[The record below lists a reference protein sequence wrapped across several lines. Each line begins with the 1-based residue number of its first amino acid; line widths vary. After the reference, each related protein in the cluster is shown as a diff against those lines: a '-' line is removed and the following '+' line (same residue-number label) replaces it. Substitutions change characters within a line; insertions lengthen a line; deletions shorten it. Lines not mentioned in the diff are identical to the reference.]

1 MQGSKCPIYDEVR
14 NMSKVKVAVVGAAG
28 YVGSETCRII
38 LSHPQAELR
47 YLADIDALVGR
58 RFDSLYTNFRGR
70 LELSIQSFEVDAIA
84 AAADVAFLAL
94 PHGKGMDMA
103 PKLLDRGM
111 KVVDIGADYRLQDI
125 AVFEKWYDVKHT
137 SPELVKEAPYG
148 IPELFRDKIKGAR
161 LVSNPGCY
169 PTSAIVP
176 LYPLL
181 EQKLLDLNTIVVDS
195 ASGVS
200 GAGRMPPAEFFS
212 HAYLNED
219 YKAYAVAAHRHMPE
233 IEQGLSWAAGEP
245 VRISFTPHLLPI
257 TRGILTT
264 SYANLTRKVTT
275 DDLLAILNDRYRD
288 EFFVR
293 VLPKGQMPNIKS
305 VAGSNFIDIGA
316 VVDEH
321 VNRAIIIT
329 AEDNL
334 IKGAAGQAIQNMNII
349 FDLDERAGLEA
360 APVFP

>member
-1 MQGSKCPIYDEVR
+1 MEPI
-14 NMSKVKVAVVGAAG
+14 KVAVVGAAG
-28 YVGSETCRII
+28 YVGTEICRLI
-38 LSHPQAELR
+38 LGHPQARLT
-47 YLADIDALVGR
+47 YLADVDAIVGR
-58 RFDSLYTNFRGR
+58 RFDSLYTSLRGR
-70 LELSIQSFEVDAIA
+70 LDLTIQPFDVAAIA
-84 AAADVAFLAL
+84 DAADVAFLAL

-103 PKLLDRGM
+103 PELLARGM
-111 KVVDIGADYRLQDI
+111 KVVDIGADYRLKDV

-137 SPELVKEAPYG
+137 SPELVDEAPYA

-169 PTSAIVP
+169 PTSAIIP

-181 EQKLLDLNTIVVDS
+181 EHKLLDLNTIVVDS

-219 YKAYAVAAHRHMPE
+219 FKAYGVASHRHMPE

-245 VRISFTPHLLPI
+245 VRISFTPKLLPI

-264 SYANLTRKVTT
+264 CYANLTRKVTT
-275 DDLLAILNDRYRD
+275 DDLLNLLQERYRN
-288 EFFVR
+288 EYFVR
-293 VLPKGQMPNIKS
+293 VLPKGQLPNIKS
-305 VAGSNFIDIGA
+305 VAGSNFIDVSA

-321 VNRAIIIT
+321 VNRAIVIS

-334 IKGAAGQAIQNMNII
+334 IKGAAGQAVQNMNII
-349 FDLDERAGLEA
+349 YELDERAGLETPA
-360 APVFP
+360 VFP

>member
-1 MQGSKCPIYDEVR
+1 
-14 NMSKVKVAVVGAAG
+14 MSKLRVAVVGAGG
-28 YVGSETCRII
+28 YVGSEICR
-38 LSHPQAELR
+38 LLLGHPLAELT
-47 YLADIDALVGR
+47 YLADVDALVGR
-58 RFDSLYTNFRGR
+58 RFDALYSSFRGR
-70 LELSIQSFEVDAIA
+70 LDLAIQAFDVAAIA

-103 PKLLDRGM
+103 PALLERGT
-111 KVVDIGADYRLQDI
+111 KVVDIGADYRLKDV
-125 AVFEKWYDVKHT
+125 ACFERWYDVKHT
-137 SPELVKEAPYG
+137 SPELLAEAPYA
-148 IPELFRDKIKGAR
+148 IPELFREQIRGAR

-181 EQKLLDLNTIVVDS
+181 EAKLLDLNTIVVNS

-212 HAYLNED
+212 YAYLNED
-219 YKAYAVAAHRHMPE
+219 YKAYGVAAHRHLPE

-245 VRISFTPHLLPI
+245 VRISFTPHLLPV

-275 DDLLAILNDRYRD
+275 EDLLALLNQRYAD
-288 EFFVR
+288 EYFVR
-293 VLPKGQMPNIKS
+293 VLPKGQFPNLKS
-305 VAGSNFIDIGA
+305 VVGSNFLDLGA
-316 VVDEH
+316 CVDEH
-321 VNRAIIIT
+321 VNRAIVIS

-334 IKGAAGQAIQNMNII
+334 IKGAAGQAVQNMNII
-349 FDLDERAGLEA
+349 FDLDERSGLEA
-360 APVFP
+360 LPVFP

>member
-1 MQGSKCPIYDEVR
+1 
-14 NMSKVKVAVVGAAG
+14 MSRIRVAVVGAGG
-28 YVGSETCRII
+28 YVGSEICRLI
-38 LSHPQAELR
+38 LGHPQAELA
-47 YLADIDALVGR
+47 YLADVDALVGR
-58 RFDSLYTNFRGR
+58 RFDSLYSTFRGR
-70 LELSIQSFEVDAIA
+70 LELAIQPFDVEAIA

-103 PKLLDRGM
+103 PALLARGAR
-111 KVVDIGADYRLQDI
+111 VVDIGADYRLKDV
-125 AVFEKWYDVKHT
+125 ACFEQWYEVKHT
-137 SPELVKEAPYG
+137 SPELLAEVPYA
-148 IPELFRDKIKGAR
+148 IPELFRDRIRGAR

-200 GAGRMPPAEFFS
+200 GAGRLPPAEFFS

-219 YKAYAVAAHRHMPE
+219 YKAYGIAAHRHMPE

-245 VRISFTPHLLPI
+245 VKISFTPHLLPI

-264 SYANLTRKVTT
+264 CYANLTRPASTEE
-275 DDLLAILNDRYRD
+275 LLSILQQRYAN

-293 VLPKGQMPNIKS
+293 VLPKGQFPNIKA
-305 VAGSNFIDIGA
+305 VAGSNFLDIGA
-316 VVDEH
+316 CVDAH
-321 VNRAIIIT
+321 VNRAIVIS

-334 IKGAAGQAIQNMNII
+334 IKGAAGQAVQNMNII
-349 FDLDERAGLEA
+349 CDLDERAGLEA